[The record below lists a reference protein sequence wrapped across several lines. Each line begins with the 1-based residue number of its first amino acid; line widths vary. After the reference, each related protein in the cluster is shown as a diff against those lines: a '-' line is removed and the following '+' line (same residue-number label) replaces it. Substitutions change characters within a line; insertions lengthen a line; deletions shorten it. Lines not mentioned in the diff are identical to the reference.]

1 MISERK
7 LKKMRAIALKANSE
21 LKTVESNDRWWGD
34 HAKVLAEMVLE
45 LTLELMDKHLEN
57 KQ

>member
-21 LKTVESNDRWWGD
+21 LKTVESNDRWWVD